1 MRATRF
7 TVLCS
12 LIVFAALVASA
23 RPAAAA
29 GARFRF
35 GAQGSAAHLAPF
47 ARNAVAPGDTAWTG
61 CGEKLT
67 PDGTQQFTSLPV
79 VFSARSGGSLVAWS
93 DQRIGRGA
101 CPWSRLPFLG
111 QYPAPWSAGGSTLSR
126 LASSSG

>member
-7 TVLCS
+7 AVLCS

-35 GAQGSAAHLAPF
+35 GSQGSATHLAPF

-79 VFSARSGGSLVAWS
+79 VFSAGSGGSLVAWS
-93 DQRIGRGA
+93 DQRSGRSA
-101 CPWSRLPFLG
+101 CRASRLDFLG
-111 QYPAPWSAGGSTLSR
+111 K
-126 LASSSG
+126 